1 MMEETMKMKKSL
13 SALLLFLTLMAG
25 AAVLTVG
32 AAGLAAGD
40 HQEKFEKILPLSA
53 AGRFSLKNTNGKVI
67 VSTWTRSEVEIKA
80 VKIAKRR
87 KEDLDRV
94 KIEVTAAGDAVAVD
108 TIYERSFLRDIRVD
122 VNYEIK
128 VPEGVRLENI
138 RSTNGD
144 VEITG
149 RFGEASARTTNGDIK
164 LDSTS
169 GRCTVHT
176 TNGDVQVVNAKGPI
190 EAGTT
195 NGNIHVDVKALEAG
209 IMAQTTNGSITVRSS
224 GDLNAVLKAHTTNGH
239 IRTDFPITIKGYIET
254 RRTVEGTL
262 GNGGPEI
269 NLRTTN
275 GSITLSR

>member
-32 AAGLAAGD
+32 ATGLAAGED
-40 HQEKFEKILPLSA
+40 QEKFEKTLPLSA
-53 AGRFSLKNTNGKVI
+53 AGRFSLKNTNGIVI

-108 TIYERSFLRDIRVD
+108 TIYERSFFRDIRVE
-122 VNYEIK
+122 VNYEVK
-128 VPEGVRLENI
+128 VPEGVRLENV

-149 RFGEASARTTNGDIK
+149 RFGEASAGTTNGDIK
-164 LDSTS
+164 LETTS
-169 GRCTVHT
+169 GRCTVRT
-176 TNGDVQVVNAKGPI
+176 TNGDVYVVNAKGPLD
-190 EAGTT
+190 AGTT
-195 NGNIHVDVKALEAG
+195 NGSIHVDVRAFEAG
-209 IMAQTTNGSITVRSS
+209 IMAKTTNGSITLKIS
-224 GDLNAVLKAHTTNGH
+224 GDLNAVLKAHSTNGH
-239 IRTDFPITIKGYIET
+239 IRTDFPITIKGLIQS
-254 RRTVEGTL
+254 RRTVEGTF
-262 GNGGPEI
+262 GSGGPEI

>member
-1 MMEETMKMKKSL
+1 MKMKKSL
-13 SALLLFLTLMAG
+13 SALLLLLTMTVLSI
-25 AAVLTVG
+25 AATG
-32 AAGLAAGD
+32 FAAGED
-40 HQEKFEKILPLSA
+40 QEKFEKTLPLTA
-53 AGRFSLKNTNGKVI
+53 AGRFSLKNTNGVVI
-67 VSTWTRSEVEIKA
+67 VSTWTKSEVEIKA

-94 KIEVTAAGDAVAVD
+94 KIEVTASGDAVAVD
-108 TIYERSFLRDIRVD
+108 TIYERSFLRDIRVE
-122 VNYEIK
+122 VNYEVK
-128 VPEGVRLENI
+128 VPEGVRLDSV

-149 RFGEASARTTNGDIK
+149 RFGEASVGTTNGDIR

-176 TNGDVQVVNAKGPI
+176 TNGDVRVVNAKGPI
-190 EAGTT
+190 DAQTT
-195 NGNIHVDVKALEAG
+195 NGNVQVEVKALEAG
-209 IMAQTTNGSITVRSS
+209 ITAHTTNGSITVRSS
-224 GDLNAVLKAHTTNGH
+224 GDLNAVFTAHTTNGH
-239 IRTDFPITIKGYIET
+239 IRTDFPITIKGYLES